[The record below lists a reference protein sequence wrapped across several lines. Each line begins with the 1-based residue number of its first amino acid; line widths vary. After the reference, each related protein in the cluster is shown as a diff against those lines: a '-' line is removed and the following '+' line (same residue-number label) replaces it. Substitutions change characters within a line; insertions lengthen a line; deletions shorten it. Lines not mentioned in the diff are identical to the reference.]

1 MIRSIL
7 TKKLNKAKTVEQAIS
22 ILAKLQEAGIVENV
36 QFQVIDD
43 DIDVDLYFPGGEVVT
58 VYNLLTD
65 RIISL

>member
-7 TKKLNKAKTVEQAIS
+7 TKNLNKVKTVEQAIS
-22 ILAKLQEAGIVENV
+22 ILAKLQETGIVENV

-43 DIDVDLYFPGGEVVT
+43 DIDVDLHFPSGEVVT

>member
-7 TKKLNKAKTVEQAIS
+7 TKKLNKVKTVEQAIS

-43 DIDVDLYFPGGEVVT
+43 DIDVDLHFPSGEVVT

>member
-1 MIRSIL
+1 MIRSVL

-22 ILAKLQEAGIVENV
+22 ILAKLQEAGIVESV
-36 QFQVIDD
+36 QFQTIDD
-43 DIDVDLYFPGGEVVT
+43 DIDVDLHFPSGEVVT